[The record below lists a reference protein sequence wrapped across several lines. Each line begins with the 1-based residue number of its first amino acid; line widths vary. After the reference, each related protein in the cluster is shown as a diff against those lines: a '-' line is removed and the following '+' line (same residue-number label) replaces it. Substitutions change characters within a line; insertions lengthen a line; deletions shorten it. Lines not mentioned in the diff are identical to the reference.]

1 MSGRGRMTARTSTA
15 GAGSAAADITD
26 ALVVEGLTVTA
37 GRRRRRPVIRDV
49 SFSVGRGEVVALVG
63 ESGSGKSTVCRA
75 LLRLLPQGLT
85 LASGEI
91 RIWDTTITELSERQ
105 MTAVRGRLVGSV
117 FQDPLS
123 ALDPVRRTAPQL
135 IEPRRIHLGR
145 RPRAQEREWARETLD
160 ELGFA
165 DGPRVL
171 ASYPHELSG
180 GMRQR
185 VCIGVAYAVEP
196 RLVIADEPVTS
207 LDVSLQRRVLDLVL
221 QRRRDTDS
229 SLLIVSHDMEVVRAV
244 ADRVIVMYGGRVVES
259 GPTGQL
265 LSDPRHP
272 YTRYLINSERASR
285 LGRDAWR
292 ALANEPGKAWSVA
305 PKQGAGCPY
314 QASCRQAVS
323 QCGERFPDEAEPA
336 PRRSLWCWN
345 PSDAEDHDAD
355 SI

>member
-1 MSGRGRMTARTSTA
+1 MSGRGRMNARTSTPEP
-15 GAGSAAADITD
+15 AAADVTD
-26 ALVVEGLTVTA
+26 ALVVDGLTVTA
-37 GRRRRRPVIRDV
+37 DGRRRRAVVQDV

-75 LLRLLPQGLT
+75 LLRLLPQGLALT
-85 LASGEI
+85 SGKI

-145 RPRAQEREWARETLD
+145 KPRAQEREWAHETLD

-165 DGPRVL
+165 DGSRVL
-171 ASYPHELSG
+171 AAYPHELSG

-221 QRRRDTDS
+221 QRRRETDS

-272 YTRYLINSERASR
+272 YTRYLIDSERASR

-292 ALANEPGKAWSVA
+292 ALANEPGKSWNAA
-305 PKQGAGCPY
+305 PQHGAGCPY
-314 QASCRQAVS
+314 RASCRQAVS
-323 QCGERFPDEAEPA
+323 QCAERFPDAAEPA

-345 PSDAEDHDAD
+345 PSEAEEHDAD
-355 SI
+355 PI